1 MIVSGMTAPHRHDTP
16 VHLRKLI
23 RPWPV
28 IAASVFGLLIVLGV
42 MSVRPGAARPVTPAP
57 APRIAVLPVEAPPGV
72 LNAGL
77 AEIGQ
82 VLTESI
88 IGKLQSMTGRHAQV
102 LAKAETEALR
112 GEGRTLAGVGRLG
125 AQYFVDVSLRPTA
138 GPVWVH
144 AQLASVSGSIL
155 WSTDYELDAPDL
167 ESLELTVAQR
177 IARRVAEEVV
187 PSATRRAGGLTPYCR
202 IATVAAMRVA
212 RRAGSQL
219 ATSAAAVSSNPA
231 PSTTGASNLPSPNNS
246 PRIALPLA
254 TDKARP
260 MTSPATLSTMPSRST
275 MPSTLRGVA
284 PRASR
289 IPISRVRRATTY
301 DLTP

>member
-16 VHLRKLI
+16 AHLRKLI

-28 IAASVFGLLIVLGV
+28 IAATVFGLLVVLGV
-42 MSVRPGAARPVTPAP
+42 MSVRPGAARPVAPAP

-82 VLTESI
+82 VLTDSI

-138 GPVWVH
+138 GPVRVH

-187 PSATRRAGGLTPYCR
+187 PSKTRMARA
-202 IATVAAMRVA
+202 
-212 RRAGSQL
+212 
-219 ATSAAAVSSNPA
+219 SAAH
-231 PSTTGASNLPSPNNS
+231 
-246 PRIALPLA
+246 R
-254 TDKARP
+254 
-260 MTSPATLSTMPSRST
+260 
-275 MPSTLRGVA
+275 
-284 PRASR
+284 
-289 IPISRVRRATTY
+289 
-301 DLTP
+301 